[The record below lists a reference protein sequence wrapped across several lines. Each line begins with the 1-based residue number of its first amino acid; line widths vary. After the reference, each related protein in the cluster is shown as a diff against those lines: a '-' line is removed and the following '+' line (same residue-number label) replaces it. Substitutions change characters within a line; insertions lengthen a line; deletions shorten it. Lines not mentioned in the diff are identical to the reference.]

1 MKTKLVCSLMI
12 LGLIGSSISSCSD
25 RVIEGPSAGIDIL
38 APSTIQKTKVDETTY
53 TLTATITPSDA
64 TFKLLDWTINW
75 VNPASEWA
83 NGKTVTDYVT
93 LSAIT
98 NVATVKMINRF
109 SEQIKVVATTTD
121 GTNLSA
127 TCLVDCYK
135 LVDSLDFSFNK
146 EKLESESNGIATFS
160 NTTYGAGIVL
170 EATELIDNQTTYEI
184 NLAQIVSTQ
193 MTYTEGTLNAIND
206 EGLSLTYEA
215 FPDYNVDGGGILTYE
230 KIIEIRDYSLIINPA
245 IENLDTL
252 LNHMVTEFGE
262 SIIPDVLLTFSRAG
276 VEKSY
281 PIYVHNEIN
290 YVSNVALNEN
300 AIRFS

>member
-1 MKTKLVCSLMI
+1 MKTQLLCSLMI
-12 LGLIGSSISSCSD
+12 MSAIAPLSSCSKNYESTTTGLD
-25 RVIEGPSAGIDIL
+25 IVTPPS
-38 APSTIQKTKVDETTY
+38 IQKTQVDKNTY

-64 TFKLLDWTINW
+64 TIKFLDWSISW
-75 VNPASEWA
+75 VNPTSEWA

-109 SEQIKVVATTTD
+109 SEQIEIVATTTD
-121 GTNLSA
+121 GTNLRA

-160 NTTYGAGIVL
+160 NITYGEGIVL

-184 NLAQIVSTQ
+184 NLAQIVSAE

-215 FPDYNVDGGGILTYE
+215 FPDYNVDGGGILTYK

-245 IENLDTL
+245 IEGLDTL

-281 PIYVHNEIN
+281 PIYVHSEIN
-290 YVSNVALNEN
+290 YVSNLALSEN